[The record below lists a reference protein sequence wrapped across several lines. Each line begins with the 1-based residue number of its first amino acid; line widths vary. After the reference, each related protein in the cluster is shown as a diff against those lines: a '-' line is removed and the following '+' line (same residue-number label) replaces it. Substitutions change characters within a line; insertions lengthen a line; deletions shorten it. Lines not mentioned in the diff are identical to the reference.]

1 MLRVIC
7 FNTFFDISDLR
18 AELSLDTSTSM
29 AMARD
34 ATTTSASIT
43 STSSNNG
50 SPTSSSKTLGKRKRI
65 TSAEKELAYFLV
77 IDAGLR
83 VTTAAAIT
91 DVKYDA
97 LDKSIRRERK
107 RRELRPPVR
116 SPEEV
121 ARIQERVDRI
131 WAMLES
137 EQKWIQKQRRASN

>member
-1 MLRVIC
+1 
-7 FNTFFDISDLR
+7 
-18 AELSLDTSTSM
+18 
-29 AMARD
+29 MARD
-34 ATTTSASIT
+34 ATSSA
-43 STSSNNG
+43 SNNG
-50 SPTSSSKTLGKRKRI
+50 SPITTTTTTSSSTTSSKTLGKRKRI

-137 EQKWIQKQRRASN
+137 EQKWIQKQRRGST

>member
-1 MLRVIC
+1 
-7 FNTFFDISDLR
+7 
-18 AELSLDTSTSM
+18 M

-34 ATTTSASIT
+34 VTTASASII
-43 STSSNNG
+43 SASSNNG
-50 SPTSSSKTLGKRKRI
+50 SPTTSSKMLGKRKRI

-137 EQKWIQKQRRASN
+137 EQKWIQKQRRTSN

>member
-1 MLRVIC
+1 
-7 FNTFFDISDLR
+7 
-18 AELSLDTSTSM
+18 
-29 AMARD
+29 MARD
-34 ATTTSASIT
+34 ATSSA
-43 STSSNNG
+43 SNNG
-50 SPTSSSKTLGKRKRI
+50 SPITTTTTTTSSSKTLGKRKRI

-137 EQKWIQKQRRASN
+137 EQKWIQKQRRGST